1 MKIVIGYPPNWEKIK
16 AAFPAEESEV
26 VMAYGD
32 TIYNPR
38 GFPIRDDLHVHE
50 SVHERQH
57 GDDPEKWWD
66 RYIADPQFRIGQE
79 AEAYG
84 AQVKYIRSMQGEK
97 RAVVALSSFAKF
109 LSGPA
114 YGNAITQAKAF
125 EMIRKV
131 SRRKN

>member
-1 MKIVIGYPPNWEKIK
+1 MKIVYGYPPNWEKIK
-16 AAFPAEESEV
+16 AAFPADNAEV

-32 TIYNPR
+32 TIYSP
-38 GFPIRDDLHVHE
+38 FALPVRDDLHHHEEVHQ
-50 SVHERQH
+50 RQQ

-84 AQVKYIRSMQGEK
+84 QQVKYIRSLQGEK
-97 RAVVALSSFAKF
+97 RALVALNSFATF
-109 LSGPA
+109 LSGPV
-114 YGNAITQAKAF
+114 YGNAITHAKAF

-131 SRRKN
+131 SRRK